1 MDYIEKEF
9 DYKGYHCVVTLNE
22 IGYRCGYVQI
32 KEGHPLYDKRFTDI
46 NDNYT
51 LCMKLSYA
59 GTMFPFNDDRYWIA
73 FTCDRNGDKP
83 DIQRVKEIW
92 GEKPMV
98 LTLLNMQ
105 KIPIIP
111 RNGTIRTTEYV
122 EDRLIQL
129 VDEVD
134 KL

>member
-1 MDYIEKEF
+1 MFEIEKEF
-9 DYKGYHCVVTLNE
+9 DYKGYRCLITIDD
-22 IGYRCGYVQI
+22 IGYRCGYIQI
-32 KEGHPLYDKRFTDI
+32 KEDHPFYDKRFNYI
-46 NDNYT
+46 NDNYM

-59 GTMFPFNDDRYWIA
+59 GTTFPFDDGTFWIA

-83 DIQRVKEIW
+83 DIQRVKEIC

-105 KIPIIP
+105 KIPVIP
-111 RNGTIRTTEYV
+111 RTGTIRTTEYV

-129 VDEVD
+129 VNEVD